1 MRPLFFPLFIYQ
13 KMHYYNINIRVFNEW
28 CGYMDNQLIIEG
40 TIEDIIFRNEENG
53 YTVCS
58 IQTRDEEIVCV
69 GTLLE
74 AYPGETLKIIGSWVN
89 HPIYGSQFQIDTYE
103 KTIPKTE
110 ESIEKYLSSGVIKG
124 IGPTLARRIV
134 EKFGLDTLRVIE
146 EEWERLEEVKGI
158 SRQKALQI
166 GEIFH
171 EQRELR
177 RAVLFLQDYGISPSY
192 ALKIYKQYGEATID
206 VVKSNPY
213 RLAEDIF
220 GIGFK
225 MADQIAETVGIGED
239 SPHRIKAGIKFIL
252 NQYSN
257 NGHTYMLREH
267 LIQAAYELLGVS
279 EELIENA
286 LIELQVYKQ
295 IWQEKI
301 EDVEAVYLT
310 PFYYAEMNVARRL
323 TDFTLMKDET
333 QSKDI
338 DKRIDRLEK
347 EKKIKLASE
356 QRQAVK
362 EAMTE
367 GVLIITGGPGTGKT
381 TTINAIISLLEEEG
395 YDVILAAPTGR
406 AAKRMSEATGKEAS
420 TIHRLLEMTFLEE
433 DHKKQVFERNE
444 ERPLEAD
451 VIIIDEVS
459 MVDILL
465 MNSLL
470 KAVAPGTRLIFV
482 GDVDQLPSVG
492 PGNVL
497 KDMIRSETIKVV
509 RLTEVFR
516 QARESAIVMNAHRIN
531 KGEYPVVNE
540 KDKDFFFMKR
550 SIQDEVIETIKQ
562 LVQKR
567 LPSFTNCDPIK
578 DMQILTPM
586 RKGPLGVEALNTVLQ
601 QALNPPSR
609 KKREKEYRTTLFREG
624 DKVMQI
630 KNNYNM
636 PWKIYNDIGMRIDE
650 GVGVFNGDAGSIQEI
665 DEEAQTL
672 TVLFDDLK
680 TVEYDFSQLD
690 ELELAYAVTIHKS
703 QGSEYPVVII
713 PIHSGPPML
722 MNRNLLYTAVTRAKK
737 LVVVVGLESTL
748 HRMVDNNRE
757 INRYS
762 SLAYRLRKI
771 KELTS

>member
-1 MRPLFFPLFIYQ
+1 
-13 KMHYYNINIRVFNEW
+13 MHYYNINIRLLNEW
-28 CGYMDNQLIIEG
+28 CGYMDNQIIIEG

-58 IQTRDEEIVCV
+58 IQAKDEEIVCV

-74 AYPGETLKIIGSWVN
+74 AYPGETLKIIGSWVT
-89 HPIYGSQFQIDTYE
+89 HPIYGNQFQIDTYE

-110 ESIEKYLSSGVIKG
+110 DGIEKYLSSGVIKG
-124 IGPTLARRIV
+124 IGPALARRIV

-177 RAVLFLQDYGISPSY
+177 RAILFLQDYGISPSY
-192 ALKIYKQYGEATID
+192 ALKIYKQYGEGTIEI
-206 VVKSNPY
+206 VKSNPY

-267 LIQAAYELLGVS
+267 LIQAAHELLGVS
-279 EELIENA
+279 YELIENA

-295 IWQEKI
+295 IWQEKM
-301 EDVEAVYLT
+301 EDIEAVYLT
-310 PFYYAEMNVARRL
+310 PFYYAEMNTARRL
-323 TDFTLMKDET
+323 IDLAMMKDEV
-333 QSKDI
+333 QSKGI
-338 DKRIDRLEK
+338 EKRIDRLEK
-347 EKKIKLASE
+347 EKRIKLAPE

-362 EAMTE
+362 EAMSE

-381 TTINAIISLLEEEG
+381 TTINSIISLLEEEG

-420 TIHRLLEMTFLEE
+420 TIHRLLEITFLEE
-433 DHKKQVFERNE
+433 DNKKQVFERNE

-531 KGEYPVVNE
+531 KGEYPVLNE

-562 LVQKR
+562 LVKKR
-567 LPSFTNCDPIK
+567 LPAFTDCDSIK
-578 DMQILTPM
+578 DIQILTPM
-586 RKGPLGVEALNTVLQ
+586 RKGSLGVESLNTVLQ
-601 QALNPPSR
+601 QTLNPPSK
-609 KKREKEYRTTLFREG
+609 KKREKEYRMTLFREG

-630 KNNYNM
+630 KNNYNI

-650 GVGVFNGDAGSIQEI
+650 GVGVFNGDAGNIQEI

-703 QGSEYPVVII
+703 QGSEYPIVII

-737 LVVVVGLESTL
+737 LVVIVGLESTL

>member
-1 MRPLFFPLFIYQ
+1 MSEQI
-13 KMHYYNINIRVFNEW
+13 
-28 CGYMDNQLIIEG
+28 IIEG
-40 TIEDIIFRNEENG
+40 IVEDIIFRNEENG

-58 IQTRDEEIVCV
+58 VQVKDEEIVCV

-74 AYPGETLKIIGSWVN
+74 VYPGENIKLIGSWVT
-89 HPIYGSQFQIDTYE
+89 HPIYGNQFQIDTYE

-110 ESIEKYLSSGVIKG
+110 EGIEKYLSSGVIKG
-124 IGPTLARRIV
+124 IGPGLARRIV

-158 SRQKALQI
+158 SKQKALQI

-177 RAVLFLQDYGISPSY
+177 RAILFLQDYGISPSY
-192 ALKIYKQYGEATID
+192 ALKIYKQYGEGTID
-206 VVKSNPY
+206 IVKNNPY
-213 RLAEDIF
+213 RLAEDVF

-225 MADQIAETVGIGED
+225 MADQIAETIGIAED

-257 NGHTYMLREH
+257 NGHTYMLREN
-267 LIQAAYELLGVS
+267 LKQAAYELLGVS

-286 LIELQVYKQ
+286 LIELQIYKQ
-295 IWQEKI
+295 IWQEKM
-301 EDVEAVYLT
+301 EDIEAVYLT
-310 PFYYAEMNVARRL
+310 PFYYAEMNTAKRL
-323 TDFTLMKDET
+323 MDYKINKDEA
-333 QSKDI
+333 QSKGM
-338 DKRIDRLEK
+338 DKRIDKLEK
-347 EKKIKLASE
+347 EKKIKLAPE

-381 TTINAIISLLEEEG
+381 TTINSIISLLEEEG
-395 YDVILAAPTGR
+395 YEVILAAPTGR
-406 AAKRMSEATGKEAS
+406 AAKRMSEATGKEAG
-420 TIHRLLEMTFLEE
+420 TIHRLLEITFLEE
-433 DHKKQVFERNE
+433 DNKKQIFERNE

-451 VIIIDEVS
+451 VIIIDEMS

-497 KDMIRSETIKVV
+497 KDMIRSQTIKVI

-531 KGEYPVVNE
+531 RGEYPLLNE
-540 KDKDFFFMKR
+540 KDKDFFFIKK
-550 SIQDEVIETIKQ
+550 SIQEEVIETIKQ
-562 LVQKR
+562 LILHR
-567 LPSFTNCDPIK
+567 LPSFAKCDPIK
-578 DMQILTPM
+578 DIQVLTPM
-586 RKGPLGVEALNTVLQ
+586 RKSPLGVGYLNTILQ
-601 QALNPPSR
+601 KALNPPSK
-609 KKREKEYRTTLFREG
+609 KKREKEYRMNLFREG

-630 KNNYNM
+630 KNNYNI
-636 PWKIYNDIGMRIDE
+636 PWKIYNDVGIRIDE
-650 GVGVFNGDAGSIQEI
+650 GVGVFNGDEGSIQEI
-665 DEEAQTL
+665 NEEAQTF

-703 QGSEYPVVII
+703 QGSEYPIVII

-722 MNRNLLYTAVTRAKK
+722 MNRNLLYTAVTRAKQ
-737 LVVVVGLESTL
+737 LVVMVGLTDTL

-762 SLAYRLRKI
+762 SLAYRLMKI
-771 KELTS
+771 KELSS

>member
-1 MRPLFFPLFIYQ
+1 MD
-13 KMHYYNINIRVFNEW
+13 YYRIKIRLFNEW
-28 CGYMDNQLIIEG
+28 CGCMDNQMVIEG

-58 IQTRDEEIVCV
+58 IHTKDEEIVCV
-69 GTLLE
+69 GTLFE
-74 AYPGETLKIIGSWVN
+74 AYPGEHLKIIGSWVT

-103 KTIPKTE
+103 KTVPKTE
-110 ESIEKYLSSGVIKG
+110 EGIERYLSSGVIKG
-124 IGPTLARRIV
+124 IGPGLARRIV

-177 RAVLFLQDYGISPSY
+177 RAILFLQDYGISPSY

-206 VVKSNPY
+206 IVKNNPY

-225 MADQIAETVGIGED
+225 MADQIAETVGIGQD

-252 NQYSN
+252 NQHSN

-267 LIQAAYELLGVS
+267 LVQAAHELLGVPS
-279 EELIENA
+279 ELIENS
-286 LIELQVYKQ
+286 LIELQIYKQ

-301 EDVEAVYLT
+301 EDIEAVYLA
-310 PFYYAEMNVARRL
+310 PFYYAEMNTARKL
-323 TDFTLMKDET
+323 IDFTMMKDET
-333 QSKDI
+333 QSKGI
-338 DKRIDRLEK
+338 DQRINKLEK
-347 EKKIKLASE
+347 EKKIKLAPE

-420 TIHRLLEMTFLEE
+420 TIHRLLEITFLDE
-433 DHKKQVFERNE
+433 DNKKQIFERNE

-516 QARESAIVMNAHRIN
+516 QARESAIIMNAHRIN
-531 KGEYPVVNE
+531 KGEYPVLNE

-567 LPSFTNCDPIK
+567 LPSFANCDPIK
-578 DMQILTPM
+578 DIQVLTPM
-586 RKGPLGVEALNTVLQ
+586 RKGPLGVESLNTVLQ
-601 QALNPPSR
+601 QALNPPSS

-636 PWKIYNDIGMRIDE
+636 PWKIYNDLGIRIDE

-703 QGSEYPVVII
+703 QGSEYPIVII

-737 LVVVVGLESTL
+737 LVVIVGLQSTL

-762 SLAYRLRKI
+762 SLAYRLKKM
-771 KELTS
+771 KELSS

>member
-1 MRPLFFPLFIYQ
+1 MSEQI
-13 KMHYYNINIRVFNEW
+13 
-28 CGYMDNQLIIEG
+28 IIEG
-40 TIEDIIFRNEENG
+40 IVEDIIFRNEENG

-58 IQTRDEEIVCV
+58 VQVKDEEIVCV

-74 AYPGETLKIIGSWVN
+74 VYPGENIKLIGSWVT
-89 HPIYGSQFQIDTYE
+89 HPIYGNQFQIDTYE

-110 ESIEKYLSSGVIKG
+110 EGIEKYLSSGVIKG
-124 IGPTLARRIV
+124 IGSGLARRIV

-158 SRQKALQI
+158 SKQKALQI

-177 RAVLFLQDYGISPSY
+177 RAILFLQDYGISPSY
-192 ALKIYKQYGEATID
+192 ALKIYKQYGEGTID
-206 VVKSNPY
+206 IVKNNPY
-213 RLAEDIF
+213 RLAEDVF

-225 MADQIAETVGIGED
+225 MADQIAETIGIAED

-257 NGHTYMLREH
+257 NGHIYMLREN
-267 LIQAAYELLGVS
+267 LKQAAYELLGVS

-286 LIELQVYKQ
+286 LIELQIYKQ
-295 IWQEKI
+295 IWQEKM
-301 EDVEAVYLT
+301 EDIEAVYLT
-310 PFYYAEMNVARRL
+310 PFYYAEMNTAKRL
-323 TDFTLMKDET
+323 MDYKINKDEA
-333 QSKDI
+333 QSKGM
-338 DKRIDRLEK
+338 DKRIDKLEK
-347 EKKIKLASE
+347 EKKIKLAPE

-381 TTINAIISLLEEEG
+381 TTINSIISLLEEEG
-395 YDVILAAPTGR
+395 YEVILAAPTGR
-406 AAKRMSEATGKEAS
+406 AAKRMSEATGKEAG
-420 TIHRLLEMTFLEE
+420 TIHRLLEITFLEE
-433 DHKKQVFERNE
+433 DNKKQIFERNE

-451 VIIIDEVS
+451 VIIIDEMS

-497 KDMIRSETIKVV
+497 KDMIRSQTIKVI

-531 KGEYPVVNE
+531 RGEYPLLNE
-540 KDKDFFFMKR
+540 KDKDFFFIKK
-550 SIQDEVIETIKQ
+550 SIQEEVIETIKQ
-562 LVQKR
+562 LILHR
-567 LPSFTNCDPIK
+567 LPSFAKCDPIK
-578 DMQILTPM
+578 DIQVLTPM
-586 RKGPLGVEALNTVLQ
+586 RKSPLGVGYLNTILQ
-601 QALNPPSR
+601 KALNPPSK
-609 KKREKEYRTTLFREG
+609 KKREKEYRMNLFREG

-630 KNNYNM
+630 KNNYNI
-636 PWKIYNDIGMRIDE
+636 PWKIYNDVGIRIDE
-650 GVGVFNGDAGSIQEI
+650 GVGVFNGDEGSIQEI
-665 DEEAQTL
+665 NEEAQTL

-703 QGSEYPVVII
+703 QGSEYPIVII

-722 MNRNLLYTAVTRAKK
+722 MNRNLLYTAVTRAKQ
-737 LVVVVGLESTL
+737 LVVMVGLTDTL

-762 SLAYRLRKI
+762 SLAYRLMKI
-771 KELTS
+771 KELSS